1 MLRVWNASR
10 SPYGGL
16 AGLDC
21 FGGKEKKMKYGKRL
35 VALVA
40 LVVVVAT
47 SQLVGLEFYSNLANG
62 YSGLA
67 GAEYYGT
74 TAERS
79 LKEWHQH
86 SLSVWKHQGDL
97 FLILEGPKK
106 LTNEVNWL
114 IWQALGEYNYR
125 DGEVYKV
132 LLAIDR
138 IEALVV
144 TVSIADNGNSINWH
158 ANTVRAK

>member
-1 MLRVWNASR
+1 MWNASR

-47 SQLVGLEFYSNLANG
+47 SQLVGQEMKSYSNFANG
-62 YSGLA
+62 YGGVA
-67 GAEYYGT
+67 MVEYCGT

-79 LKEWHQH
+79 LREWHQH
-86 SLSVWKHQGDL
+86 SMSSWKANGDAQ
-97 FLILEGPKK
+97 ILEGPKK
-106 LTNEVNWL
+106 LTNEENWL

-125 DGEVYKV
+125 DGEVYEV
-132 LLAIDR
+132 IGSTDLFTLLI
-138 IEALVV
+138 V

-158 ANTVRAK
+158 ANYVRVKR